1 MFNTRNIKKSSP
13 LTVQQHVSTIRKP
26 MIAPAVP
33 TTQVRRMKRITPK
46 MFCMQGR
53 YTPMSVP
60 MRAGGAGLG
69 ASGSAAD
76 AVGIVFE

>member
-1 MFNTRNIKKSSP
+1 MLYEYKP
-13 LTVQQHVSTIRKP
+13 PTVQQQVRTMRNP
-26 MIAPAVP
+26 CIAPAVP
-33 TTQVRRMKRITPK
+33 TTQVSRMNKITPK
-46 MFCMQGR
+46 IFWMQGR

-76 AVGIVFE
+76 AVGIVFA